1 MNENFNWNLASNA
14 QLKEE
19 CERLETEFK
28 KKQEE
33 LGGIV
38 SKIDEYNTLLVNLS
52 KQYREVKEILN
63 KREGKNE
70 SK

>member
-1 MNENFNWNLASNA
+1 MDENFNWNLASNA

-33 LGGIV
+33 LGGLV
-38 SKIDEYNTLLVNLS
+38 SKIDEYNTVLVNLS